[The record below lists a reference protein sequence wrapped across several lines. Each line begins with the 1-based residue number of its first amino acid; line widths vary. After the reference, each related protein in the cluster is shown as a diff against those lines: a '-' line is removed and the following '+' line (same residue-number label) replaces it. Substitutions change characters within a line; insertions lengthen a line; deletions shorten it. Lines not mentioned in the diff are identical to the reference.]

1 MIGALA
7 EKRKKEKFMQN
18 EDQLQ
23 RELNYH
29 VSSINDLL
37 SRIRKDHP
45 KAIMMVSGKE
55 LLILKEP
62 TASPLIAD
70 SNIVLKEHLSVV
82 NM

>member
-1 MIGALA
+1 
-7 EKRKKEKFMQN
+7 MQN

-23 RELNYH
+23 REFNYH

-37 SRIRKDHP
+37 SRIRQEHP
-45 KAIMMVSGKE
+45 KAMMMLSDKE
-55 LLILKEP
+55 LLILKDT

-70 SNIVLKEHLSVV
+70 SNIVVKEHLSVV